1 MEMASDLPA
10 RTASTTVERQSR
22 RQQSCQLASELE
34 KQLLIDFALGK
45 ERNLLA
51 RRADGAFA
59 GRSDAE
65 GDATHIAQAHN
76 HALLGVGFHDAFDHL
91 ARMIRGAI
99 LKKCHD

>member
-1 MEMASDLPA
+1 
-10 RTASTTVERQSR
+10 
-22 RQQSCQLASELE
+22 
-34 KQLLIDFALGK
+34 LIDFALGK

-65 GDATHIAQAHN
+65 GDATHVAQAHD

-91 ARMIRGAI
+91 ARMIRCAI
-99 LKKCHD
+99 LKKCHDYLNKQPFKVRASRILSFEGSVTA